1 LLSGWLHRVV
11 RLASTG
17 HGFQPVFQGEAEL
30 VARLVAGDLPLEPLL
45 SLWEKVQHQV
55 RQIEGL
61 NLDKKQAIME
71 WIGRLAE
78 IIRMKSA

>member
-1 LLSGWLHRVV
+1 
-11 RLASTG
+11 
-17 HGFQPVFQGEAEL
+17 
-30 VARLVAGDLPLEPLL
+30 LL